1 MACRTLA
8 QQIGALPAAGGAGD
22 AADAGE
28 RLHELTLCGTRFL
41 QGWLM
46 QNAPP
51 RNLPEVQVQMTLAAC
66 GWDWEAGC
74 FEEGSAAMPS
84 TVADAF
90 TRLAELVE
98 KPPPQPRRLIE
109 RPNRRARGAPV
120 PAPAATAAA
129 TAAEAGLEEEAGALP
144 SRAVAPDVTL
154 AFSMAAFAREYARA
168 APRAPPARAQPS
180 GATLAD
186 AAAAAGGEARL
197 NSVPDAGCLDRAT
210 RVAASEV
217 EGELT
222 LALTL
227 ALTLTLTRCIRELL
241 AAAPADK
248 TAPPLTDE
256 STEDAGSEDATE
268 DALAAVEN
276 SIASGVSVEGG
287 TAMLQMLSCA
297 LEGKQVA
304 CFDFPSP
311 HPTPNPSPHPTQNP
325 TP

>member
-28 RLHELTLCGTRFL
+28 RLHELTLCGTRFI

-74 FEEGSAAMPS
+74 FEEGAAAMPS

-109 RPNRRARGAPV
+109 RPNRRARGAAV

-129 TAAEAGLEEEAGALP
+129 PDLEDEAAALP

-154 AFSMAAFAREYARA
+154 AFSMAAFAREYVRA
-168 APRAPPARAQPS
+168 TPRAPPARAQPS

-186 AAAAAGGEARL
+186 AAAAARRG
-197 NSVPDAGCLDRAT
+197 
-210 RVAASEV
+210 
-217 EGELT
+217 
-222 LALTL
+222 
-227 ALTLTLTRCIRELL
+227 
-241 AAAPADK
+241 
-248 TAPPLTDE
+248 
-256 STEDAGSEDATE
+256 
-268 DALAAVEN
+268 
-276 SIASGVSVEGG
+276 
-287 TAMLQMLSCA
+287 
-297 LEGKQVA
+297 
-304 CFDFPSP
+304 
-311 HPTPNPSPHPTQNP
+311 
-325 TP
+325 

>member
-8 QQIGALPAAGGAGD
+8 QQIGALPAAGDA
-22 AADAGE
+22 AADADACE

-74 FEEGSAAMPS
+74 FEEGAAAMPS

-109 RPNRRARGAPV
+109 RPNRRARGAAV

-129 TAAEAGLEEEAGALP
+129 TAAAADAEDEAGALP

-186 AAAAAGGEARL
+186 AAAAAGGGGEARL

-217 EGELT
+217 ERELA

-227 ALTLTLTRCIRELL
+227 ALTIALTLTLTRWR
-241 AAAPADK
+241 
-248 TAPPLTDE
+248 
-256 STEDAGSEDATE
+256 
-268 DALAAVEN
+268 
-276 SIASGVSVEGG
+276 ASCG
-287 TAMLQMLSCA
+287 
-297 LEGKQVA
+297 A
-304 CFDFPSP
+304 CCRARAS
-311 HPTPNPSPHPTQNP
+311 SAWSRSARLGLG
-325 TP
+325 